1 MDLSHLKDIGNYL
14 VELSAVIKLLMKPGS
29 VLSVI
34 YLLSILSRDRVTQEA
49 RPVGVLPY
57 TYIQLTTNKKQ
68 AITHRYTKL
77 KQIQTYHTII
87 KTKNDVEQIGMD

>member
-1 MDLSHLKDIGNYL
+1 LS
-14 VELSAVIKLLMKPGS
+14 S
-29 VLSVI
+29 
-34 YLLSILSRDRVTQEA
+34 DRVTQEA

-57 TYIQLTTNKKQ
+57 TYIHTTNKKQ
-68 AITHRYTKL
+68 AITHTYTKL

>member
-1 MDLSHLKDIGNYL
+1 MEIH
-14 VELSAVIKLLMKPGS
+14 SATGVS
-29 VLSVI
+29 ADEEWEI

-57 TYIQLTTNKKQ
+57 YSAYILTTNKKQ
-68 AITHRYTKL
+68 ANTHTYTKL